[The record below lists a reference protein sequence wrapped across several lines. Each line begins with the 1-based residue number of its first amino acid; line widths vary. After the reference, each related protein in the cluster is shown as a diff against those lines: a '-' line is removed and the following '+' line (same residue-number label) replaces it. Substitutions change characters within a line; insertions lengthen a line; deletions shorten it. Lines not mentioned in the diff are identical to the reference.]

1 MKLDAKSRTTNRL
14 TAALFLVCGLL
25 ALPAASAAEAAMIEA
40 GQPFPAWTLTDHM
53 GRTVKSTDLAG
64 KAYLM
69 WYYPAAMTSGCTAE
83 GRALRDENEA
93 YAAAGIEILG
103 VSFDTPADNRRF
115 VETESFPFRLLSDTD
130 RKLGNAVGAASVLR
144 MGYPRRISYLVGG
157 DGKVIKAYD
166 EVNPTEHAA
175 EVLAD
180 YAAALRR

>member
-1 MKLDAKSRTTNRL
+1 MMISVRSRL
-14 TAALFLVCGLL
+14 TTALAVLCILL
-25 ALPAASAAEAAMIEA
+25 GLPAAHAAEAAMIEA

-53 GRTVKSTDLAG
+53 GRTVKSSDLAG

-93 YAAAGIEILG
+93 YHAAGIEILG
-103 VSFDTPADNRRF
+103 VSFDKPEDNRRF

-130 RKLGNAVGAASVLR
+130 RKLAYAVGAASVMR
-144 MGYPRRISYLVGG
+144 MGYPRRISYLVGA
-157 DGKVIKAYD
+157 DGKVVKAYD

-180 YAAALRR
+180 YAAARRR